1 MKGGKA
7 AKVAKPM
14 KISIKLTALFFSLI
28 IITVAASF
36 SQEPASGTFDIP
48 ERAPDIV
55 ITANTMTVKD
65 ELAYLEGNV
74 KATREGD
81 ILTCNR
87 AIVSQKPQWV
97 LASLTPK
104 LYRKETLS
112 ELKLLREMHLEA
124 RNIYYDVD
132 GGKFNASDS
141 VSVRL
146 EEKSWDLATYSWVL
160 ITAEEMVG
168 FKESNRMIFNGNVK
182 IKDKDHFGRGNRLD
196 YLKETNTAILSG
208 NAYVETQEFNQKK
221 GQFEKKIIEGNKITY
236 NTETKEATSE

>member
-1 MKGGKA
+1 MNKLVKLMTFAIMLA
-7 AKVAKPM
+7 A
-14 KISIKLTALFFSLI
+14 SSLTAMEL
-28 IITVAASF
+28 ASD
-36 SQEPASGTFDIP
+36 TFAIP
-48 ERAPDIV
+48 ERPADIV
-55 ITANTMTVKD
+55 ITANTMTVKN

-97 LASLTPK
+97 IASLTPK
-104 LYRKETLS
+104 LYRKEAVA
-112 ELKLLREMHLEA
+112 ELKVHREMNLEA
-124 RNIYYDVD
+124 RSIFYDVD

-146 EEKSWDLATYSWVL
+146 EEKSWDLATYSWVI
-160 ITAEEMVG
+160 ITADEMVG
-168 FKESNRMIFNGNVK
+168 FKDSNRLIFSGNVK

-196 YLKETNTAILSG
+196 YLKESNTAILSG

-221 GQFEKKIIEGNKITY
+221 GKFEKRILEGNKITY